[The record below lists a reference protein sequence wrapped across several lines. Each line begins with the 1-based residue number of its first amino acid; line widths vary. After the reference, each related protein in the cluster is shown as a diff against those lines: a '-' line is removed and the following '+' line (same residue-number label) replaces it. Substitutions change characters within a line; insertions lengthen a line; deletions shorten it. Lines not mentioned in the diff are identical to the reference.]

1 MVHFHWTL
9 QIVQRNRRLIFVLT
23 FLNSSQKPRL
33 FLLSVNFLRS
43 LIRSFI
49 WLSTS
54 SQLTIVLFLPVAR
67 RFRLWLF
74 ERVWEGIIKLT
85 ADLNYWIFLRKL
97 SKVTSQVDVV
107 LWSMIERTCHESCDY
122 LATSLTFLLYL
133 LVEGKNCNKREVIIL
148 SVKVLK
154 LLKIHFREK
163 IQHGYRLLVC
173 VWVGIQRVKFLIIN
187 LHLPLPSTGRG
198 GGASKLAKDEA
209 TLLSVKNWP

>member
-1 MVHFHWTL
+1 
-9 QIVQRNRRLIFVLT
+9 
-23 FLNSSQKPRL
+23 
-33 FLLSVNFLRS
+33 
-43 LIRSFI
+43 
-49 WLSTS
+49 
-54 SQLTIVLFLPVAR
+54 
-67 RFRLWLF
+67 
-74 ERVWEGIIKLT
+74 
-85 ADLNYWIFLRKL
+85 
-97 SKVTSQVDVV
+97 
-107 LWSMIERTCHESCDY
+107 MIERTCHESCDY